1 MKKILAVLV
10 CALMLFSVVAC
21 GSQGVTVNVDDPAA
35 TAKDWITAQ
44 IKHNTLFSFDYD
56 GVAYADHIKNWKK
69 TVEQTED
76 GWTVTYKNGDV
87 TAWSEITFD
96 EELAALEWTNYFKN
110 EGSTDSLVI
119 SNIQAI
125 NSTVTVKN
133 PVLTTASG
141 SGPSAIDFQPITV
154 DLVAEGSFAAS
165 TTGGR
170 SSQGAWPYFDISN
183 GECGVIGGIG
193 WTGDWAAK
201 FTNNEGVISIVAGMQ
216 NTNISLLGGE
226 DMRTPMFM
234 LQFFSGDQD
243 DGHNAFRQ
251 LMLKSY
257 TPADASGEPI
267 KYGPIYVSAYG
278 GMGEQLLLNTI
289 ETWKGTSYEYLWVDA
304 GWYGAEPSANMADS
318 DWYGQAGN
326 WNFVEG
332 YTDGN
337 AKKVTDAL
345 AEEGKGLILWFEPE
359 RVMPNT
365 TIANEH
371 PEYLLPQGHSSFI
384 VFDLSSDEACDYLI
398 DLIGGMIQESNIA
411 WYRQDFNCDPD
422 NAWERKDAE
431 LGENRIGITEIKY
444 ITNLYRYWDALVER
458 NPGLM
463 IDNCASGGKRLDLE
477 MMKRSIP
484 LWRTDYTADP
494 NTKGSATQNGV
505 RSINYN
511 LSWWLPIHG
520 GGFLGSDYTAYNWR
534 SVMSSG
540 LMIRDSLGDMKMYEE
555 VAEQYFAMREMMCGD
570 YYMLSYG
577 LDSMV
582 EKVDACYQYY
592 LEDEGRGFLMCF
604 RPERCDTESNSYR
617 MKGLDPQATY
627 EFTVYDTGDKL
638 TMTGEQLMNQGI
650 KITYHQPN
658 SSLLIYYNKI

>member
-1 MKKILAVLV
+1 MMKKILAVLV
-10 CALMLFSVVAC
+10 CALMLFSVAAC

-35 TAKDWITAQ
+35 TAKAWITAQ

-56 GVAYADHIKNWKK
+56 GVTYADHIKNWKK

-154 DLVAEGSFAAS
+154 DLVADGSFAAS

-183 GECGVIGGIG
+183 GEYGVIGGIG

-216 NTNISLLGGE
+216 DTNISLLGGE

-267 KYGPIYVSAYG
+267 KYGPIYVSSYG
-278 GMGEQLLLNTI
+278 GTGEQLLLNTI
-289 ETWKGTSYEYLWVDA
+289 ETWKGKD
-304 GWYGAEPSANMADS
+304 
-318 DWYGQAGN
+318 
-326 WNFVEG
+326 G
-332 YTDGN
+332 Y
-337 AKKVTDAL
+337 
-345 AEEGKGLILWFEPE
+345 
-359 RVMPNT
+359 
-365 TIANEH
+365 
-371 PEYLLPQGHSSFI
+371 
-384 VFDLSSDEACDYLI
+384 
-398 DLIGGMIQESNIA
+398 
-411 WYRQDFNCDPD
+411 
-422 NAWERKDAE
+422 
-431 LGENRIGITEIKY
+431 
-444 ITNLYRYWDALVER
+444 
-458 NPGLM
+458 
-463 IDNCASGGKRLDLE
+463 
-477 MMKRSIP
+477 
-484 LWRTDYTADP
+484 
-494 NTKGSATQNGV
+494 
-505 RSINYN
+505 
-511 LSWWLPIHG
+511 
-520 GGFLGSDYTAYNWR
+520 
-534 SVMSSG
+534 
-540 LMIRDSLGDMKMYEE
+540 
-555 VAEQYFAMREMMCGD
+555 
-570 YYMLSYG
+570 
-577 LDSMV
+577 
-582 EKVDACYQYY
+582 
-592 LEDEGRGFLMCF
+592 
-604 RPERCDTESNSYR
+604 
-617 MKGLDPQATY
+617 
-627 EFTVYDTGDKL
+627 
-638 TMTGEQLMNQGI
+638 
-650 KITYHQPN
+650 
-658 SSLLIYYNKI
+658 

>member
-183 GECGVIGGIG
+183 GEYGVIGGIG

-201 FTNNEGVISIVAGMQ
+201 FTNNEGVISIVAGMHD
-216 NTNISLLGGE
+216 TNISLLGGE

-365 TIANEH
+365 TLANEH

-650 KITYHQPN
+650 KITYHQSN

>member
-183 GECGVIGGIG
+183 GEYGVIGGIG

-216 NTNISLLGGE
+216 DTNISLLGGE

-289 ETWKGTSYEYLWVDA
+289 ETWKGASYEYLWVDA

-318 DWYGQAGN
+318 DWYGQAGS

-365 TIANEH
+365 TLANEH

-650 KITYHQPN
+650 KITYHQSN